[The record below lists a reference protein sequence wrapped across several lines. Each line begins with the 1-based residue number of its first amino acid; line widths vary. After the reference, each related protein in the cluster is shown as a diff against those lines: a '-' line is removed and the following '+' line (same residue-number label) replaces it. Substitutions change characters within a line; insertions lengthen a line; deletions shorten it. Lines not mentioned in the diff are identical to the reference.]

1 MANNK
6 RYMCTGG
13 GGGGSRPA
21 AARNEEDPA
30 FIREMLSANPD
41 QLALLKQVT
50 GGRGV
55 YFNEIFGD
63 FHFSPKSFFC
73 CLEIIN
79 FPLFSV

>member
-1 MANNK
+1 MATNK
-6 RYMCTGG
+6 IYICT

-50 GGRGV
+50 GGGGELLR
-55 YFNEIFGD
+55 YFYFTQK
-63 FHFSPKSFFC
+63 FYFSY
-73 CLEIIN
+73 LEKIN

>member
-1 MANNK
+1 MASIK
-6 RYMCTGG
+6 RYICTGG

-50 GGRGV
+50 EGPGGG
-55 YFNEIFGD
+55 GG
-63 FHFSPKSFFC
+63 
-73 CLEIIN
+73 L
-79 FPLFSV
+79 